1 MLSKRSLI
9 FILFWALACGSV
21 SGQESGVLSEPVR
34 PSGHADSNARPESS
48 FRLTGVLVS
57 RSNRSALVNGQVS
70 REGDRVGGAEILAI
84 NEGAVRVRMGSRE
97 LTVKVGGTVV
107 GERLSNPVARI
118 SSEPVRQHPNRR
130 NNTVVGSDPF
140 QAAARSRSG
149 TPVQYGPVQ
158 SGETLSGIAQE
169 YLSDGITMNQMMIA
183 LFNTN
188 PQAFDGNI
196 NVLYEGAMLRIPDGD
211 ELHDQAHEP
220 ATVQVAQHMDAWRN
234 AHTRQTSLATVAS
247 ERKYGPVDS
256 GETLSGIAKT
266 VLHDGIT
273 VNQMMIG
280 LFHANPQAFG
290 GNVNV
295 LHAGAILRIPN
306 VDELRIPHPET
317 ATAEVV
323 RHAQTWQ
330 LGDGQH
336 AQSTMAHADM
346 AASL

>member
-1 MLSKRSLI
+1 
-9 FILFWALACGSV
+9 
-21 SGQESGVLSEPVR
+21 
-34 PSGHADSNARPESS
+34 
-48 FRLTGVLVS
+48 
-57 RSNRSALVNGQVS
+57 
-70 REGDRVGGAEILAI
+70 
-84 NEGAVRVRMGSRE
+84 MGSRE

-107 GERLSNPVARI
+107 GERLSDPVARI
-118 SSEPVRQHPNRR
+118 SSEPVRQHPIRG
-130 NNTVVGSDPF
+130 NNTLVGSDPF

-149 TPVQYGPVQ
+149 TPVQYGPVE

-169 YLSDGITMNQMMIA
+169 YLIDGVTMNQMMIA

-211 ELHDQAHEP
+211 ELHDQAHET
-220 ATVQVAQHMDAWRN
+220 ATAQVAQHTDAWRN
-234 AHTRQTSLATVAS
+234 AHKQRANLATVAS
-247 ERKYGPVDS
+247 ERRYGPVDS

-266 VLHDGIT
+266 ILHNGIT
-273 VNQMMIG
+273 MNQMMIA
-280 LFHANPQAFG
+280 LFQANPQAFS
-290 GNVNV
+290 GNINV
-295 LHAGAILRIPN
+295 LHSGAILRIPN
-306 VDELRIPHPET
+306 ADELRRQNSET
-317 ATAEVV
+317 ARAEVV